1 MAQRIYDTYILN
13 NSYLEINL
21 DDRVKRNITDQMN
34 SENDEIGSSIFT
46 EAQTSVYIML
56 ESSFIRFLHTS
67 IYQDMIKNC
76 GQLNIHYDD
85 SVRSI
90 ALNYL
95 TQYLRHQHDVVLNHS
110 KDHSPLGDSL
120 TDMNIKHY
128 ELTKTVLKGFIKDQF
143 GVDYFSSSSFSSS
156 TSNSSCP
163 SRKSTYPSSTIKKIH
178 KKKAFAPRS

>member
-13 NSYLEINL
+13 NSYSEINL

-34 SENDEIGSSIFT
+34 SENGEIGSSIFT
-46 EAQTSVYIML
+46 EAKASVYITL

-67 IYQDMIKNC
+67 VYQDMLKNC
-76 GQLNIHYDD
+76 GQLSIHYDD

-95 TQYLRHQHDVVLNHS
+95 TQYLRHQHDVVLMYSN
-110 KDHSPLGDSL
+110 DHSPLSDSL

-128 ELTKTVLKGFIKDQF
+128 ELTKTALKGFIKDLF
-143 GVDYFSSSSFSSS
+143 GVDYFSSSSSSS
-156 TSNSSCP
+156 TTSS
-163 SRKSTYPSSTIKKIH
+163 SSYSSKKSTHPSSAIKKIH
-178 KKKAFAPRS
+178 KKKTFAPRS